1 MSKKISIIPSS
12 LCDITYNLRGNRF
25 SIQDLDAGT
34 VSNTYNASGLLT
46 AIRNG
51 DVVNGQTTN
60 AVTYIPG
67 NEMVEYTIGNQ
78 YRQLNYTYDDR
89 GFIASRTDTKVN
101 QTESY
106 YYDELDRLESYTVNG
121 VTAGSFGYDH
131 AGNILTNSK
140 VGTYLYGSNRPHAV
154 NDIEGSAS
162 CPIPS
167 WQCNTSYNL
176 RNRPASISENG
187 YSITLDYS
195 ADGMRRNTRF
205 YSGNT
210 LQKKVIHLSEL
221 YEKEVTSHATRHLD
235 YIYAEG
241 RVVAL
246 HVKNGNADSLY
257 YILTDHLGSW
267 NKVMR
272 QNKTIV
278 QQTHFDPWGNR
289 MEYTRWDRKQATVSF
304 PFRRGFTGHEHY
316 DRFKVVNANARLY
329 DPVICRFFSPDPFV
343 QAPDFTQNYNRY
355 SYCLNNPVMYSDPDG
370 EWVHIVIGAV
380 IGGVTNLISNWGNCE
395 GFWQYAAAFGAG
407 AASGAVSAALP
418 GWGSLI
424 GGAITGATN
433 SVIAQTGNNFTST
446 DSFNWSQFGTS
457 CLAGAAAGI
466 AGYGGGMLGARA
478 ANVAI
483 GSLNIVSPVTKG
495 FIGGVLGGG
504 VGGYTGGFVGGLVM
518 SKGNLNA
525 ALSAGLS
532 GAVQGAGLGGAMGV
546 AGGFYYAKQHD
557 LNPWTGV
564 KKGSYI
570 IGEKMPRVSM
580 AQKQLKNEI
589 IDWPKELE
597 GYIIDDARIINPEA
611 MDFNVQWIENLKAQ
625 NAYIY
630 DIGTPNG
637 SPVSS
642 PFYNMEQARTMDY
655 LNLIKVNGID
665 GKIIW
670 YRNGN

>member
-1 MSKKISIIPSS
+1 
-12 LCDITYNLRGNRF
+12 
-25 SIQDLDAGT
+25 
-34 VSNTYNASGLLT
+34 
-46 AIRNG
+46 
-51 DVVNGQTTN
+51 
-60 AVTYIPG
+60 
-67 NEMVEYTIGNQ
+67 
-78 YRQLNYTYDDR
+78 
-89 GFIASRTDTKVN
+89 
-101 QTESY
+101 
-106 YYDELDRLESYTVNG
+106 
-121 VTAGSFGYDH
+121 
-131 AGNILTNSK
+131 
-140 VGTYLYGSNRPHAV
+140 
-154 NDIEGSAS
+154 
-162 CPIPS
+162 
-167 WQCNTSYNL
+167 
-176 RNRPASISENG
+176 
-187 YSITLDYS
+187 
-195 ADGMRRNTRF
+195 
-205 YSGNT
+205 
-210 LQKKVIHLSEL
+210 
-221 YEKEVTSHATRHLD
+221 
-235 YIYAEG
+235 
-241 RVVAL
+241 
-246 HVKNGNADSLY
+246 
-257 YILTDHLGSW
+257 
-267 NKVMR
+267 
-272 QNKTIV
+272 
-278 QQTHFDPWGNR
+278 
-289 MEYTRWDRKQATVSF
+289 
-304 PFRRGFTGHEHY
+304 
-316 DRFKVVNANARLY
+316 
-329 DPVICRFFSPDPFV
+329 
-343 QAPDFTQNYNRY
+343 
-355 SYCLNNPVMYSDPDG
+355 MYSDPDG